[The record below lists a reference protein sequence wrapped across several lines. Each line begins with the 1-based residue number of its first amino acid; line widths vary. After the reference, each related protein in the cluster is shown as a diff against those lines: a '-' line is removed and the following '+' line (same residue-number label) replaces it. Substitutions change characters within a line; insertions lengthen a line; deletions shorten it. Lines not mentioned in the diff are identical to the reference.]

1 MNNWTDATNDDIN
14 RAIAEKIFGWR
25 VFRPSDVKW
34 RSKYDADSYA
44 HSTAYMYLT
53 GKKRPSTHMI
63 DAKLLPRFTE
73 DLNAAFA
80 VQAVAVK
87 KGRNVYLSAL
97 HGRAQVRRVFV
108 GQLSRRICQFVG
120 INAMNADCQNI
131 ETSCPQR

>member
-1 MNNWTDATNDDIN
+1 MNNWLDVTNDDIN
-14 RAIAEKIFGWR
+14 RAIAEKIFNWL

-87 KGRNVYLSAL
+87 KGRNAYLSAL
-97 HGRAQVRRVFV
+97 HGMV
-108 GQLSRRICQFVG
+108 
-120 INAMNADCQNI
+120 NADGAISDPRIVCITASAKDRCIAALQALGVEN
-131 ETSCPQR
+131 Q